1 MRRPSPAPL
10 DILPTDPH
18 RGAGT
23 FRRGLHPRPP
33 VRPWQHHT
41 LNCTTPHSFHPN
53 NPNVHVPWPLH
64 TVGHFYMSGQAPPFV
79 VATGGDFKLTLFT
92 TVAQAQEHM
101 ATICRKSHAPSWLG
115 LKPRFQHS
123 LLVGHGQ
130 PHLKRHTPLPWT
142 GCHAPQPCELRPLGL
157 IPDPLPRPVACSNQV
172 SPQAHRTEAWPRM
185 IRSGRTMAPAPWMW
199 WGPATSAVETPS
211 FRVSLVTQP
220 SRSSHSSTPC

>member
-157 IPDPLPRPVACSNQV
+157 IPDPLPAACRLQQPGVASS
-172 SPQAHRTEAWPRM
+172 SPDGGVAQNDSIWQDDGPCPLDVVGSCNKR
-185 IRSGRTMAPAPWMW
+185 GRNTK
-199 WGPATSAVETPS
+199 
-211 FRVSLVTQP
+211 L
-220 SRSSHSSTPC
+220 